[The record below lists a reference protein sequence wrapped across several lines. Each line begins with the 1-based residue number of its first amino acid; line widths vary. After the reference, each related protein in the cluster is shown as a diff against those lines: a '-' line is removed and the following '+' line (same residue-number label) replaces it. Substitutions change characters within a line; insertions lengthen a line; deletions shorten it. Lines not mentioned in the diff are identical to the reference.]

1 MRPQTSSS
9 IFRTGCGK
17 RAVKHSRKTV
27 TILAESGTRPQIPI
41 CFLLPFVVTRPVT
54 IQEVSIAVES
64 RDANRVFEKPLSKR
78 RLHLSIY
85 VPLLQIVEV
94 NGLILPRNRLGNGL
108 GSITMLIS
116 VETCGL

>member
-17 RAVKHSRKTV
+17 RAVKHSRRTV
-27 TILAESGTRPQIPI
+27 TILAESGTRPQILI

-64 RDANRVFEKPLSKR
+64 RDANRVFEKVSAR
-78 RLHLSIY
+78 GRLYLSIY
-85 VPLLQIVEV
+85 F
-94 NGLILPRNRLGNGL
+94 
-108 GSITMLIS
+108 T
-116 VETCGL
+116 